1 MAEIEG
7 RQEVK
12 VKEFGFVKT
21 TVGMNPFLKLDSP
34 SKRRKIDI
42 PPPPPPKAAT
52 TATRS
57 RSTPSKMK
65 SRLPGPVL
73 PSTGTAR
80 SKGEERDSSLA
91 RRWTAWLSKLASTRG
106 ASKEMASSACQS
118 KLLPKLP
125 KNIQIDEATSS
136 LPPEVRPHIQLFGA
150 KSSGTSPR
158 TTTATRTSS
167 STSAQKGNVL
177 SVLEKENLS
186 VLEKGNLS
194 VLKKENLSV
203 REEVKKIELEK
214 EMKQEE
220 ERKVRKKEDR
230 KTKKKEETEVLVL
243 DLKVNNL
250 NAYLH
255 GLGPETRQE
264 PVSPASSSLESE
276 SVTQNRGSRSSAG
289 STMREEKF
297 KGHGMFE

>member
-1 MAEIEG
+1 M
-7 RQEVK
+7 
-12 VKEFGFVKT
+12 
-21 TVGMNPFLKLDSP
+21 
-34 SKRRKIDI
+34 
-42 PPPPPPKAAT
+42 
-52 TATRS
+52 
-57 RSTPSKMK
+57 
-65 SRLPGPVL
+65 
-73 PSTGTAR
+73 
-80 SKGEERDSSLA
+80 
-91 RRWTAWLSKLASTRG
+91 
-106 ASKEMASSACQS
+106 
-118 KLLPKLP
+118 
-125 KNIQIDEATSS
+125 
-136 LPPEVRPHIQLFGA
+136 
-150 KSSGTSPR
+150 
-158 TTTATRTSS
+158 
-167 STSAQKGNVL
+167 
-177 SVLEKENLS
+177 
-186 VLEKGNLS
+186 
-194 VLKKENLSV
+194 KKENLSV

-289 STMREEKF
+289 STMREEKI